1 MKEKWGYLEQDERQ
15 QKAKQDK
22 KESGEEDQ
30 QQSTIKCH
38 NEARYFACSLKNK
51 TNKVTEKH

>member
-1 MKEKWGYLEQDERQ
+1 MKWGYLGEDERQ

-51 TNKVTEKH
+51 TNKVTEK